1 MAWHLCVFLG
11 QDFFWRQ
18 INMQIFYIDSF
29 IDKKQAMFEQNISSI
44 VAKTKPFR
52 GPTSPN
58 DILGSEV
65 KTIFCV

>member
-1 MAWHLCVFLG
+1 
-11 QDFFWRQ
+11 
-18 INMQIFYIDSF
+18 MQIFYIDSF